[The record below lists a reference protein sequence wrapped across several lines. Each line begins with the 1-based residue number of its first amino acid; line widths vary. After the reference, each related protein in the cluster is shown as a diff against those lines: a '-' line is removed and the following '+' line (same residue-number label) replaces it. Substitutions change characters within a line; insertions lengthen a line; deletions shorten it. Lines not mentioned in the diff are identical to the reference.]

1 MSYKSKQNRIAGG
14 GKLLA
19 RNLLCG
25 VSAVAT
31 LVALGAPSG
40 ARAEERY
47 WDANGTAVN
56 SGGTGTW
63 NLNDLTW
70 SPSGDGVSGPYNLPW
85 NNTAFDDAVF
95 GGLAGTVSLG
105 APITAHNLTF
115 NTAGYTL
122 TGGTLTL
129 AGAAPTITNGGS
141 TTINSVIAGSSG
153 LTKAGGGAL
162 TLGGA
167 NTFAGDIHLNLGR
180 INGTSDAAFGAA
192 SNIIHTGA
200 GASVGVTIA
209 GANTAREIRIGNGG
223 VLTLG
228 GAGAG
233 SALITGNG
241 RVVAANGLTLS
252 NDASTYTGSTTFN
265 GVNGI
270 ANNYFTSIADLG
282 VASSLGAPTT
292 VLDGTIVFNQ
302 SSQYSDN
309 IIYIGTGH
317 SSNRNWRITGA
328 AANIRNRGTGTL
340 TITGDVAGGAT
351 FAAESADIALMGTL
365 SGNNFGFTGSAGRTV
380 TLGGLNTFTGNT
392 FISVIT
398 IGAEILADK
407 GLASSLGAGNTISLG
422 SNGALSYIGSGA
434 STDRDWTVSG
444 FGAILN
450 NGTGALDLSGGSAF
464 VAGNPV
470 DTLTLGGSFA
480 GDNTFAGVISGAGH
494 LTADGAGAWVLS
506 GANTFSGNVTV
517 NSGTLRAGSSSA
529 FGTPTGFIV
538 NGGTLDLGGFDL
550 TAPSLT
556 GSGGTVALGAST
568 LTVAGVDAQTY
579 AGGITGSGGLTKT
592 RAGTLTLTGASTY
605 TGATTIAG
613 GKLALDFSG
622 TGGPANNL
630 LSASST
636 LVLSGGVLEVLGA
649 AGEANSQ
656 GFDGLT
662 VSAGSN
668 TVRAINGAGGA
679 VNLNLGAITRNGG
692 LVNFALPVAGAIS
705 TSNADG
711 LLGGWATVN
720 GTDYAKVNG
729 GIILAFDETDY
740 TDKDDAGAW
749 LSGDIVSDTGNAA
762 NTPFFGAVSGDVQL
776 GGLRYTAAADSTV
789 TVGSG
794 NTLGVDGTIIV
805 APSTLATNQTITGGF
820 LTGGAGGGSLGVQ
833 HNGAGALTIGSVIV
847 DNAGDTAVAKGGTG
861 TLVLTGSNSYT
872 GATILTGGM
881 LRVSSINNGGVA
893 SSIGASSADA
903 SNLVL
908 EGGTLQYTGAT
919 AGTDRGFTL
928 VNGGTSRIIEVVGGT
943 DLTFSGVVTSPDD
956 AGFTKM
962 NSGTLTL
969 ANAANTYSGITTVG
983 GGTLAITT
991 LTDGGLA
998 SSIGMASSDPA
1009 NIVLA
1014 GGTLDYLGA
1023 TTSSDRGITIGAGN
1037 GGVGVADAGA
1047 VLTLSGTITSSGSGG
1062 LRKEG
1067 DGTLV
1072 LSGANTYAGGTV
1084 VNGGTLVAG
1093 SAQAFGPGNAS
1104 MTVNS
1109 GATLDLGGFNVR
1121 AAGLTGDG
1129 TINLGANTFTSAN
1142 GSMTFGGV
1150 ITGTGGFTRGPGS
1163 YTQVLSGC
1171 NNTYTGVTT
1180 VSGLLSIDCIANG
1193 GQASSIGASGAAS
1206 ANLVLNGDWLNY
1218 TGASVTTDRGFT
1230 AGGSS
1235 AYLGVTQATTT
1246 LEFTGA
1252 AVGTGGLHK
1261 GGAGTLVLSGANTYA
1276 GGTTI
1281 REGIL
1286 RAGSAQ
1292 AFGNASA
1299 MSLYNVAGTTLDLG
1313 GYDIAVSY
1321 LTGGGTTGGLV
1332 DLGGNTLMI
1341 TTGNNTGSINYAG
1354 KITGAGNLIKNGG
1367 STQRLSG
1374 CDSDYTGTT
1383 TINGG
1388 AIEVTCLVDG
1398 GLASSLGASA
1408 ADPSNLTL
1416 NGGTLRYVG
1425 TGGSTNRQF
1434 TLGSSAG
1441 NALDASGTGAISFT
1455 STAPLAFSSPN
1466 TAQTLT
1472 LTGTNRDNNIL
1483 AAQINNNGT
1492 GLTGL
1497 SKTGTGTWILT
1508 NPVSNYTGVTTISGG
1523 VLGVDKL
1530 SNGGVAS
1537 SIGASSAAAANL
1549 VIGNNSTLRYTGAG
1563 DTTDRLFTL
1572 AAGVSFIESSGTGA
1586 VVFTD
1591 TGAVTLQG
1599 NNQSRVIALGGTNTD
1614 NNTLAGSIGDA
1625 GAGVTTL
1632 AKNDSGTWVLTGN
1645 HSYSGS
1651 TNING
1656 GLLSI
1661 GGGGTTGSVASAT
1674 INNFGALAFNRSDSL
1689 TYDGAIVGTG
1699 GVRQIGTG
1707 TTILTG
1713 ANTYSGGTTVNAG
1726 VLQLGNGGTTGSI
1739 IGDVVNDGVLAFN
1752 RSNGLTFAGVISGS
1766 GRVTQDGAG
1775 TTILTGFNTYAGGT
1789 AITGGTLQVSSDANL
1804 GAASGALS
1812 INNGALQTTAN
1823 IASAR
1828 NVTVAGN
1835 ATLLTNAGTGFTLS
1849 GAISGAGGLTKSGAG
1864 ELILTGANTYAGDT
1878 TISAG
1883 TLRVGA
1889 GGTTGSITG
1898 DVVNNGALIFDR
1910 ANAATFDGLISGAGS
1925 VTKFGSGVLTLTGNN
1940 SYTGAT
1946 TLNAGT
1952 VLINGD
1958 QSAATGLTT
1967 VNTGATLGGN
1977 GAIGGDV
1984 FIDNGGILSPG
1995 DGLGTLTIG
2004 GDLTLSGGSILN
2016 YAFGQANVAGGAL
2029 NDLVE
2034 VGGDLVLD
2042 GTINVSVPASGAF
2055 GGGIYRVFN
2064 YNGALT
2070 DNGLALGAMPGGSS
2084 VTVQTSVAG
2093 QVNLVNSAGL
2103 SLSFW
2108 DGGAGPKFNDAIDGG
2123 DGVWHLDGVDNNWTN
2138 GDGSVNAAY
2147 ADGTLAIFAG
2157 LGGAVTVDNTGGAV
2171 TASGLQFASDGY
2183 TITGD
2188 ALTLVGPQSV
2198 IRVGDGTAL
2207 GADMTATIGAELAG
2221 ATQLVKTDLGTLVLT
2236 GTNSYTGGALIDAG
2250 TLSISSNANLGAAAG
2265 GITIKDGTLLATT
2278 GMVIDRAITLT
2289 GAATLSVQPG
2299 AALAVEGIID
2309 GAGSLTT
2316 TGGLVT
2322 LTADNTYTGG
2332 TTISEGTLQIG
2343 AGGATGSIV
2352 GDVVNNAALV
2362 FNRSNDLVF
2371 EGAVSGSG
2379 QLTQAG
2385 AGTLTMNGVST
2396 YSGATTILAGALVL
2410 ETGGQ
2415 INGTSSLT
2423 VSGDGKMIIDGAGS
2437 QLVAGPTASIIGA
2450 DANSTGALVVRNGGS
2465 ASFAQLD
2472 MANGLNAGT
2481 TLDIIGAGSQL
2492 THSGQG
2498 NFGQFGSATVT
2509 IADGGRMVSGASAY
2523 VGGQDATAL
2532 GVVTVTGPGS
2542 EWTVADAINVR
2553 HGSLTVADGGI
2564 VSAGSATMG
2573 FNDGAGPNSASADLI
2588 VSGAGSRF
2596 ETTGDL
2602 AITDSNVN
2610 SDRGTLTIAD
2620 GGMVRV
2626 GGSLALGAG
2635 DAVLNIGGVEGGAA
2649 AHAGLLEADA
2659 ITFAAT
2665 TNRVNFNHDDA
2676 AYVFAAEM
2684 SGAGA
2689 VFHNG
2694 PGTTILTGDN
2704 SYTGATTVNAGT
2716 LLVNGDQSA
2725 ATGPTSVASGATLGG
2740 TGNIGG
2746 DVVLVDGA
2754 TINPGDLGAA
2764 PGELTIGGNLVLA
2777 NASNLDYNFGQA
2789 NVVGGSLNDLITV
2802 GGDLTLD
2809 GTLNVQTSGG
2819 GSFDAGVYRVISYT
2833 GSLTDNG
2840 LTVGA
2845 IPSGTDFYVQTSVAQ
2860 QVNLINTSGL
2870 ALRFW
2875 DGDAG
2880 GRNDGVIA
2888 GGDGVWQNVSG
2899 SDNWTEDTGAVNA
2912 PFLDS
2917 AFAVF
2922 MGAAGTVTVDNSLGA
2937 VNVSGMQFLTDG
2949 YVIEG
2954 DALNLAGPQATIRV
2968 GDGTAAG
2975 ADATATIASELTGTA
2990 QLVKSDLGTLILSGA
3005 NSYTGGTAI
3014 NGGVLQISADDNLGT
3029 GGLTFNGGTL
3039 RTTLDMETDRAIDL
3053 AGNGA
3058 LLTDAGTTLGL
3069 TGVVSGAGGL
3079 IKNGAGVLVLSG
3091 ANTYE
3096 GGAAVNA
3103 GSLFVNG
3110 DQSGVTGLT
3119 QVNLGAMLGGAGVI
3133 GGDVAIADGATLDPG
3148 DLSGLPGT
3156 LTIGGSLSLSS
3167 GSTLAMQFGEANA
3180 VGGGLNDLIEVGGDL
3195 ILDGTLNVSVP
3206 LGGTFGPGIYRVIN
3220 YGGTLTNNG
3229 LELGV
3234 MPNGSAA
3241 NVQTSITGQ
3250 INLVNTDGL
3259 SLNFWDGDAGPKFNN
3274 AVDGGDGVWQNGAG
3288 NSNWTDMGG
3297 AVNAGYTDN
3306 AFAIFAGVGGV
3317 VTIDNSLGDVS
3328 ASGMQIAADGYS
3340 FVGDKLT
3347 LVGTQSTIRVGD
3359 GSTAGAEF
3367 TATIAAELAGAAQ
3380 LIKTDAGTLILSG
3393 NNSYTGGTVI
3403 EGGVLQISEDANLG
3417 DVAGGLTFANGTL
3430 KTTADLES
3438 DRALSFTDKGSLLV
3452 DGGTTLTLN
3461 GALSGAGVMTKDGE
3475 GVLLLT
3481 GDSSGYNATTVVARG
3496 TFAVDGLLGG
3506 GVAVSSGGRLEGIG
3520 QVGGVTNGGIVAP
3533 GGNGIGT
3540 LTIAGDYVGN
3550 GGALEIETAL
3560 GGDNSATDR
3569 LVVTGATS
3577 GNTQVTVLNRDGVGE
3592 QTVDGIKIIDVAGA
3606 SNGTFTL
3613 NGDYL
3618 FQGEQAVVAGA
3629 YSYRLHQGGV
3639 TTPTDG
3645 DWYLRSSLTDPVE
3658 PETPTAPIYQPG
3670 VPVYEAYGANLL
3682 SLNGLS
3688 TLRQRVGNRTWANGT
3703 DLEGDSGVWGRVEGT
3718 RNRADYAV
3726 STSQSDQRVDSW
3738 KVQFGVDQVIASADN
3753 GDRLVAGLTAYYGE
3767 ADTRVGSV
3775 FGNGSIQTDAFGVG
3789 ATLTWHGQNGVYVDG
3804 QAQLSWYNSD
3814 LDSHVLGKLKHDNGG
3829 DGQAFSLEV
3838 GKRMWIDS
3846 KLSVTPQIQT
3856 VYSNVR
3862 FDLFADPNDALVKS
3876 DKGDSL
3882 KTRWGISLDHESE
3895 WDGGRS
3901 HVYAVANLSHE
3912 WLDGTRARVS
3922 GTPLDYATE
3931 RTWGEIGLGAS
3942 VSWTRGVTF
3951 YGEVSTD
3958 SPVKDF
3964 GDSYMLKANAGVRIT
3979 F

>member
-1 MSYKSKQNRIAGG
+1 MSYKSKQNPFTGG
-14 GKLLA
+14 SKLRA
-19 RNLLCG
+19 RNLLCS

-31 LVALGAPSG
+31 IVALGASG
-40 ARAEERY
+40 GAQAEERY

-63 NLNDLTW
+63 NLSGLTW

-85 NNTAFDDAVF
+85 NNTALDDAIF
-95 GGLAGTVSLG
+95 GGLAGTVTLG
-105 APITAHNLTF
+105 VPITAHNLTF

-122 TGGTLTL
+122 TGSTLTL
-129 AGAAPTITNGGS
+129 AGVAPTITNGGN

-265 GVNGI
+265 GVNGV

-302 SSQYSDN
+302 ASQYSDN
-309 IIYIGTGH
+309 IIYIGDGH
-317 SSNRNWRITGA
+317 SSNRNWRITGSG
-328 AANIRNRGTGTL
+328 ANIRNRGTGTL

-351 FAAESADIALMGTL
+351 FVAESADIALMGTL
-365 SGNNFGFTGSAGRTV
+365 SGNNFSFSGNAGRTV
-380 TLGGLNTFTGNT
+380 TLGGLNTFTGNASIGT
-392 FISVIT
+392 IT

-622 TGGPANNL
+622 AGGPASNI
-630 LSASST
+630 LSASSS
-636 LVLSGGVLEVLGA
+636 LVLSGGILEVQGA
-649 AGEANSQ
+649 AGETNSQ
-656 GFDGLT
+656 SFNG
-662 VSAGSN
+662 VAVNAGSN
-668 TVRAINGAGGA
+668 TVRAISGAGGT

-692 LVNFALPVAGAIS
+692 LVNFALPDAGAIS

-720 GTDYAKVNG
+720 GTDYAKVVG
-729 GIILAFDETDY
+729 GNILAFEETDY
-740 TDKDDAGAW
+740 TDKDDAGTW
-749 LSGDIVSDTGNAA
+749 LSGEIVSDTANADD
-762 NTPFFGAVSGDVQL
+762 TPFFGSVAGNVQL

-820 LTGGAGGGSLGVQ
+820 LTGGGGGGSLGVQ

-908 EGGTLQYTGAT
+908 ESGTLQYIGAT
-919 AGTDRGFTL
+919 ASTDRGFTL
-928 VNGGTSRIIEVVGGT
+928 VNGGPSRIIEVVGGT
-943 DLTFSGVVTSPDD
+943 NLTFSGVVTSPDD

-969 ANAANTYSGITTVG
+969 ANAANTYSGVTTVG
-983 GGTLAITT
+983 GGTLAVTT
-991 LTDGGLA
+991 LTNGGLA

-1009 NIVLA
+1009 NLVLA
-1014 GGTLDYLGA
+1014 GGRLDYLGA
-1023 TTSSDRGITIGAGN
+1023 TASSDRGITIGAGN
-1037 GGVGVADAGA
+1037 GSVGVTDAGA
-1047 VLTLSGTITSSGSGG
+1047 VLTLSGTITSSGTGG
-1062 LRKEG
+1062 LFKEG
-1067 DGTLV
+1067 AGTLV
-1072 LSGANTYAGGTV
+1072 LSGTNTYAGGTV
-1084 VNGGTLVAG
+1084 VNAGTLVAG
-1093 SAQAFGPGNAS
+1093 STQAFGAGTAA

-1109 GATLDLGGFNVR
+1109 GATLDLGGFNIR
-1121 AAGLTGDG
+1121 AAGLTGSG
-1129 TINLGANTFTSAN
+1129 TVDLGANTFTSTN
-1142 GSMTFGGV
+1142 GSQIFTGT
-1150 ITGTGGFTRGPGS
+1150 ITGTGGFTRGVGNF
-1163 YTQVLSGC
+1163 TQGLSGC

-1206 ANLVLNGDWLNY
+1206 SNLVLNGDWLLY

-1230 AGGSS
+1230 AGANT
-1235 AYLGVTQATTT
+1235 AYLGVTQAATT

-1252 AVGTGGLHK
+1252 AVGTGGLQK
-1261 GGAGTLVLSGANTYA
+1261 NGAGTLVLSGANTYA

-1292 AFGNASA
+1292 AFGNTSA
-1299 MSLYNVAGTTLDLG
+1299 MSLYNVAGATLDLG
-1313 GYDIAVSY
+1313 GYNIAVSY
-1321 LTGGGTTGGLV
+1321 LTGGGTAGGLV
-1332 DLGGNTLMI
+1332 DLGGNNLTI
-1341 TTGNNTGSINYAG
+1341 TTGNNTASVNYAG
-1354 KITGAGNLIKNGG
+1354 AITGTGNLIKNGG
-1367 STQRLSG
+1367 ATQRLSG
-1374 CDSDYTGTT
+1374 CASDYTGTT

-1388 AIEVTCLVDG
+1388 VIEVTCLVDG

-1408 ADPSNLTL
+1408 ADPSNLIL

-1425 TGGSTNRQF
+1425 TGDSTNRQF
-1434 TLGSSAG
+1434 TLGAATG
-1441 NALDASGTGAISFT
+1441 NALDASGTGAINFS
-1455 STAPLAFSSPN
+1455 STAALAFSSPN

-1472 LTGTNRDNNIL
+1472 LTGENKGNNIL

-1497 SKTGTGTWILT
+1497 SKDGVGTWILT

-1549 VIGNNSTLRYTGAG
+1549 VIGNNSTLRYTGTG

-1591 TGAVTLQG
+1591 TGAVTLQD

-1625 GAGVTTL
+1625 GTGVTTL

-1651 TNING
+1651 TNIND

-1689 TYDGAIVGTG
+1689 TYGGAIVGTG

-1713 ANTYSGGTTVNAG
+1713 TNTYSGGTTINAG

-1739 IGDVVNDGVLAFN
+1739 VGDVANDGVLAFN
-1752 RSNGLTFAGVISGS
+1752 RSNGLTFDDVISGS

-1775 TTILTGFNTYAGGT
+1775 TTVMTGINSYTGGT
-1789 AITGGTLQVSSDANL
+1789 AITAGTLQITQDVNL
-1804 GAASGALS
+1804 GALSGALS
-1812 INNGALQTTAN
+1812 ISNGTLQTTAN
-1823 IASAR
+1823 IISAR
-1828 NVTVAGN
+1828 NLSLAGN
-1835 ATLLTNAGTGFTLS
+1835 ATLLTNAGTEFVLNGV
-1849 GAISGAGGLTKSGAG
+1849 ISGAG
-1864 ELILTGANTYAGDT
+1864 ELTKSGTGELILSGTNTYSGGT

-1883 TLRVGA
+1883 TLRVGN

-1910 ANAATFDGLISGAGS
+1910 SNAATFDGLISSTGS

-1940 SYTGAT
+1940 SYTGTT
-1946 TLNAGT
+1946 TLNDGT
-1952 VLINGD
+1952 VLVNGN

-1977 GAIGGDV
+1977 GTIGGDV

-1995 DGLGTLTIG
+1995 DGVGTLTIA
-2004 GDLTLSGGSILN
+2004 GDLTLSGGSVLN
-2016 YAFGQANVAGGAL
+2016 YAFGQANVAGGPL

-2042 GTINVSVPASGAF
+2042 GTINVSVPTGGAF
-2055 GGGIYRVFN
+2055 DGGIYRVFN

-2070 DNGLALGAMPGGSS
+2070 DNGLMLGIMPGGSS

-2108 DGGAGPKFNDAIDGG
+2108 DGGAGPKFNDTVDGG
-2123 DGVWHLDGVDNNWTN
+2123 NGVWHLGGVDNNWTN
-2138 GDGSVNAAY
+2138 ADGSVNAAY

-2157 LGGAVTVDNTGGAV
+2157 TGGAVSVDNTGGAV

-2188 ALTLVGPQSV
+2188 VLTLVGPQSA

-2207 GADMTATIGAELAG
+2207 GANMTATIGASLTG
-2221 ATQLVKTDLGTLVLT
+2221 TTQLVKADLGTLVLT
-2236 GTNSYTGGALIDAG
+2236 GTNSYTGGTLIDAG

-2265 GITIKDGTLLATT
+2265 GITIKDGTLLATAAMT
-2278 GMVIDRAITLT
+2278 TNRAITLT

-2299 AALAVEGIID
+2299 AALAVAGVID
-2309 GAGSLTT
+2309 GAGSLTK
-2316 TGGLVT
+2316 TGGLVI

-2332 TTISEGTLQIG
+2332 TTISQGTLQIG
-2343 AGGATGSIV
+2343 AGGTTGSIR

-2362 FNRSNDLVF
+2362 FNRSDDVVF
-2371 EGAVSGSG
+2371 DGAVSGSG
-2379 QLTQAG
+2379 QLTQVGAG
-2385 AGTLTMNGVST
+2385 ALTMTGTST
-2396 YSGATTILAGALVL
+2396 YSGATRITAGALVL
-2410 ETGGQ
+2410 EAGGQ
-2415 INGTSSLT
+2415 INGTSGLT
-2423 VSGDGKMIIDGAGS
+2423 VSGDGQMIIDGAGS
-2437 QLVAGPTASIIGA
+2437 QLVAGPAVSIIGS

-2472 MANGLNAGT
+2472 MANGLNADT

-2498 NFGQFGSATVT
+2498 NFGQFGSAAVT
-2509 IADGGRMVSGASAY
+2509 IADGGRMESGASVT

-2532 GVVTVTGPGS
+2532 GVVTVTGAGS
-2542 EWTVADAINVR
+2542 EWTLADALNIRN
-2553 HGSLTVADGGI
+2553 GS
-2564 VSAGSATMG
+2564 
-2573 FNDGAGPNSASADLI
+2573 
-2588 VSGAGSRF
+2588 
-2596 ETTGDL
+2596 
-2602 AITDSNVN
+2602 
-2610 SDRGTLTIAD
+2610 LTIAD
-2620 GGMVRV
+2620 GGLVRV
-2626 GGSLALGAG
+2626 GGGTLAMGTG

-2649 AHAGLLEADA
+2649 AHAGLLEAGA

-2676 AYVFAAEM
+2676 AYAFATEM
-2684 SGAGA
+2684 SGAGS

-2694 PGTTILTGDN
+2694 PGTTILTGNN

-2716 LLVNGDQSA
+2716 LLVNGDHSA
-2725 ATGPTSVASGATLGG
+2725 ATGLTSVGSGATLGG
-2740 TGNIGG
+2740 IGTIGG
-2746 DVVLVDGA
+2746 DVVLADGA
-2754 TINPGDLGAA
+2754 AINPGDLGAA
-2764 PGELTIGGNLVLA
+2764 PGELTIGGSLTLA
-2777 NASNLDYNFGQA
+2777 NASTLDYNFGQA
-2789 NVVGGSLNDLITV
+2789 NVVGGPLNDLITV

-2819 GSFDAGVYRVISYT
+2819 GSFDAGVYRVISYAGT
-2833 GSLTDNG
+2833 LTDGG
-2840 LTVGA
+2840 LTVGT

-2860 QVNLINTSGL
+2860 QVNLINTNGL
-2870 ALRFW
+2870 SLRFW

-2888 GGDGVWQNVSG
+2888 GGDGIWQNVSG

-2912 PFLDS
+2912 PFLDN

-2922 MGAAGTVTVDNSLGA
+2922 MGASGTVTVDNSLGA

-2954 DALNLAGPQATIRV
+2954 DALNLAGSQATIRV

-2975 ADATATIASELTGTA
+2975 ADTTATIASELTGTA
-2990 QLVKSDLGTLILSGA
+2990 QLVKSDLGTLILSGT

-3014 NGGVLQISADDNLGT
+3014 NGGVLQISADANLGT

-3039 RTTLDMETDRAIDL
+3039 RTTLDIETDRAVDL

-3069 TGVVSGAGGL
+3069 TGLVTGAGGL

-3091 ANTYE
+3091 ANDYQ
-3096 GGAAVNA
+3096 GGTTVNA

-3119 QVNLGAMLGGAGVI
+3119 QVNFGAMLGGTGVI

-3148 DLSGLPGT
+3148 DLAGLPGT

-3167 GSTLAMQFGEANA
+3167 GSKLAMQFGEANA

-3195 ILDGTLNVSVP
+3195 VLDGTLNVGVP

-3241 NVQTSITGQ
+3241 NVQTSISGQ

-3274 AVDGGDGVWQNGAG
+3274 AVDGGDGLWQNGAG
-3288 NSNWTDMGG
+3288 NNNWTDMGG

-3347 LVGTQSTIRVGD
+3347 LAGTQSTIRVGD

-3367 TATIAAELAGAAQ
+3367 TATIAAELAGTAQ
-3380 LIKTDAGTLILSG
+3380 LVKTDAGTLILAG

-3403 EGGVLQISEDANLG
+3403 EGGVLQISDDANLG
-3417 DVAGGLTFANGTL
+3417 DVAGGLTFENGTL

-3452 DGGTTLTLN
+3452 DEGTTFTLN

-3475 GVLLLT
+3475 GTLLLT
-3481 GDSSGYNATTVVARG
+3481 GDSSGYNANTVVARG

-3520 QVGGVTNGGIVAP
+3520 QVGGVTNSGIVAP
-3533 GGNGIGT
+3533 GRNGIGT
-3540 LTIAGDYVGN
+3540 LTIGGNYVGN
-3550 GGALEIETAL
+3550 GGTLEIEAEL
-3560 GGDNSATDR
+3560 GGDNSVTDR

-3577 GNTQVTVLNRDGVGE
+3577 GNTQVTVLNRGGVGD
-3592 QTVDGIKIIDVAGA
+3592 QTVNGIKIIDVAGA
-3606 SNGTFTL
+3606 SDGTFTL
-3613 NGDYL
+3613 NGDHL
-3618 FQGEQAVVAGA
+3618 FQGEQAMVAGA
-3629 YSYRLHQGGV
+3629 FSYRLYQGGV

-3645 DWYLRSSLTDPVE
+3645 DWYLRSSLTDPVD
-3658 PETPTAPIYQPG
+3658 PETPTVPIYQPG
-3670 VPVYEAYGANLL
+3670 APVYEAYGANLL

-3688 TLRQRVGNRTWANGT
+3688 TLRQRVGSRTWASGADT
-3703 DLEGDSGVWGRVEGT
+3703 EGNTGVWGRVEGT
-3718 RNRADYAV
+3718 RSRADYAV
-3726 STSQSDQRVDSW
+3726 STSQSDQRIDSW
-3738 KVQFGVDQVIASADN
+3738 KVQFGADQVIALADN

-3775 FGNGSIQTDAFGVG
+3775 FGNGRIKTDSIGVG
-3789 ATLTWHGQNGVYVDG
+3789 ATLTWYGQNGLYADG
-3804 QAQLSWYNSD
+3804 QAQLSWYSSD
-3814 LDSHVLGKLKHDNGG
+3814 LDSDVLGTLKQDNGG
-3829 DGQAFSLEV
+3829 DGQAFSLEI
-3838 GKRMWIDS
+3838 GKRVGIGS
-3846 KLSVTPQIQT
+3846 QFSVTPQIQT

-3862 FDLFADPNDALVKS
+3862 FNLFADPREALVAS

-3882 KTRWGISLDHESE
+3882 KTRWGVSLDHEGE
-3895 WDGGRS
+3895 WNGGLS
-3901 HVYAVANLSHE
+3901 HVYAVANLSYE
-3912 WLDGTRARVS
+3912 WLDGTRVRVS
-3922 GTPLDYATE
+3922 GTPLDYAND
-3931 RTWGEIGLGAS
+3931 RTWAEIGLGAS
-3942 VSWTRGVTF
+3942 VSWARGVTV
-3951 YGEVSTD
+3951 YGEVSND

-3964 GDSYMLKANAGVRIT
+3964 GDSYMLKANAGVRIS